1 MSKQE
6 ILNWSQRIHEEQDE
20 GNQTTEFDWT
30 RLFDDWSGFM
40 TMSQREILSGSTKK
54 RVGFIVGRLIP
65 LARRAG
71 QHFWLLIQA
80 RKRG

>member
-6 ILNWSQRIHEEQDE
+6 ILSWSQRIQEDQDE

-40 TMSQREILSGSTKK
+40 TLSQREILSGSTKK
-54 RVGFIVGRLIP
+54 RIGFILGRLIP
-65 LARRAG
+65 LATRAG
-71 QHFWLLIQA
+71 QLFWLLIQA
-80 RKRG
+80 RKQG